1 MTVRDVGVLPECS
14 LVATTG
20 HRAMACGHGQRA
32 PASTMEA
39 PGRNAAVLSA
49 CINGSF
55 AAMVPDGVAALG
67 R

>member
-1 MTVRDVGVLPECS
+1 
-14 LVATTG
+14 VATTG